1 MPVQSCWP
9 SVRLVEVEGPWR
21 AELPRADDPH
31 TSSGE
36 STCMAGIQFSPDP
49 SHRVGCAGTWALQR
63 CTPSAAKFRESVGLG
78 ARLGRS
84 LGRSGLLR
92 LRGVFVTQGLWLQL
106 LFPLTSGCT
115 WRLQVIG
122 FQWVQLQAEF
132 SLPSHRAKA
141 KVLRSLYIRRPSGPG
156 LALTRG
162 SDELQL
168 CLSHQLRC
176 DLSV

>member
-106 LFPLTSGCT
+106 LSPLTSGCT
-115 WRLQVIG
+115 WRLAGHWFSVGTASGRVFPPQSQSKG
-122 FQWVQLQAEF
+122 KSAEV
-132 SLPSHRAKA
+132 S
-141 KVLRSLYIRRPSGPG
+141 VYQETIRPWTGPYPW
-156 LALTRG
+156 
-162 SDELQL
+162 Q
-168 CLSHQLRC
+168 
-176 DLSV
+176 

>member
-63 CTPSAAKFRESVGLG
+63 CTPSAAKLRESVGLG

-92 LRGVFVTQGLWLQL
+92 LRGVFVTSPYTQCL
-106 LFPLTSGCT
+106 SRRVC
-115 WRLQVIG
+115 G
-122 FQWVQLQAEF
+122 FSSSPH
-132 SLPSHRAKA
+132 SLPAARGGC
-141 KVLRSLYIRRPSGPG
+141 RSLVFSGYSFRQSFPYPVTEQRRK
-156 LALTRG
+156 
-162 SDELQL
+162 
-168 CLSHQLRC
+168 C
-176 DLSV
+176 

>member
-1 MPVQSCWP
+1 MQSSP
-9 SVRLVEVEGPWR
+9 GLMTPIHPLVRAPAWLGFSSHLIPPTGWVVLAPGLCRDARHQQPNLESLLALVLGW
-21 AELPRADDPH
+21 
-31 TSSGE
+31 
-36 STCMAGIQFSPDP
+36 
-49 SHRVGCAGTWALQR
+49 
-63 CTPSAAKFRESVGLG
+63 VGLWEG
-78 ARLGRS
+78 Q
-84 LGRSGLLR
+84 
-92 LRGVFVTQGLWLQL
+92 VF
-106 LFPLTSGCT
+106 SGCGASSS
-115 WRLQVIG
+115 RRVCGFSSSPHSLPAARGGLQVIG